1 MNHLAQLERRFAA
14 QQQDLHVHQ
23 GELEQQN
30 EALRQSNMELEE
42 ARNRY
47 ADLFELAPV
56 GYVVCDEGGLIGRI
70 NATGCAQ
77 LGAACGQLVGRHFA
91 LFVEADQRAELT
103 RFLDQVFLDL
113 EPAGPPRLEL
123 RMLRQ
128 SGQHWDAQLECT
140 FLRDGAAPLIRM
152 VLTDITALKES
163 QRSAQW
169 HATQALHLHE
179 ELQTFLRSITHDLS
193 APQRQVEG
201 FTVLLAQHLQTTD
214 QMTDPVTARLLKN
227 LSQAAMNL
235 GTLTTSLIHFYQSGQ
250 PTEPARSLN
259 LNRLVETIFHEL
271 EPERRGRQVVLT
283 HDPLPTL
290 RVDHQSMHMLLTN
303 LLSNAVKFTRPRPVA
318 RIHVGAQV
326 NGAHVLLSV
335 RDNGVGFDSRQ
346 EQRLFGVFERLH
358 SERDF
363 PGQGLGLALVRR
375 IVEHWQGQVWG
386 EGVPGEGAVFW
397 VQLPGALSA
406 AQHTPPDQA
415 DRPFPLGSV

>member
-23 GELEQQN
+23 AELEQQN
-30 EALRQSNMELEE
+30 EALRQSNMELGE

-56 GYVVCDEGGLIGRI
+56 GYVVCDEGRLIERI
-70 NATGCAQ
+70 NVTGCAQ
-77 LGAACGQLVGRHFA
+77 LGAACGQLVARHFA

-128 SGQHWDAQLECT
+128 GGQHWDTQLECT
-140 FLRDGAAPLIRM
+140 LLRGGTAPQIRM
-152 VLTDITALKES
+152 VLTDITALKAS

-179 ELQTFLRSITHDLS
+179 ELQTFLQSITHDLS

-201 FTVLLAQHLQTTD
+201 FTALLGQHLQTTD

-227 LSQAAMNL
+227 LSQAATNL
-235 GTLTTSLIHFYQSGQ
+235 GELTTSLIHFYQSGQ
-250 PTEPARSLN
+250 SGEPARPLN
-259 LNRLVETIFHEL
+259 LNRLIETVFHEL

-290 RVDHQSMHMLLTN
+290 TFDYQNMHMVLAN
-303 LLSNAVKFTRPRPVA
+303 LLSNAIKFTGPRPVA

-326 NGAHVLLSV
+326 EGDHILLSV
-335 RDNGVGFDSRQ
+335 RDNGVGFDPRQ

-386 EGVPGEGAVFW
+386 ESVPGEGAVFR
-397 VQLPGALSA
+397 VQLPGALKAEESTA
-406 AQHTPPDQA
+406 PISSWP
-415 DRPFPLGSV
+415 V